1 MRVLLITPPMTQVN
15 AAYAATPALAG
26 FLRSRGL
33 ATVAQTDLSLEL
45 ALRLFSRRGVQA
57 VTSAL
62 RRQKRVRSKRSV
74 TSFLAQAANYARQV
88 DGVIRFLQGRRP
100 ALAPRLAEFG
110 FLPQGPRFD
119 VLEEQHRAGMLDE
132 VLGVMSVEDRA
143 RYFASL
149 FIDDVVDAIRD
160 GLDPHFQLSRYA
172 EKLAVSAPSFAPL
185 RRDLEKPT
193 LIGRMIDNLARGAVK
208 RHRPELVAITIPFP
222 GCVYGAFRIARAI
235 KRASPRTRVAIG
247 GGYVSTELRGLAEP
261 AVFDYV
267 DYVMLDDGELPLL
280 RLIGHLEGRGD
291 ETTLRRTFVR
301 RGRVVAYIEGEGADM
316 PFAERGAARWKG
328 LPLERYFSMMEVPNP
343 VMSLWSDG
351 RWNKL
356 MLAHGCYWKRCA
368 FCDTSLD
375 YIRRFEPAP
384 AGELADRIA
393 RAVRETGRPGFHFT
407 DEAASPA
414 LLKAL
419 AKELVRRKLGVTWWG
434 NIRLERAFD
443 DEAARWLARSGC
455 VAVTAGLETASDR
468 TLALM
473 DKGVTVE
480 QAVRVLSAFH
490 RAGIMVHLYLMYGFP
505 TQTEQELVDA
515 LELVRQL
522 FAAGLIQ
529 SAYWH
534 RFALTAHSPMAREPA
549 RFGIE
554 LLPERRATFARNE
567 IPYRDL
573 GGVDYGRF
581 GPALQRATYNF
592 IHAVG
597 WDDDVRAWFNFRVPL
612 TTLRPDAVRR
622 MSR

>member
-33 ATVAQTDLSLEL
+33 STVAQADLSLEL
-45 ALRLFSRRGVQA
+45 ALRLFSRPGLAA
-57 VTSAL
+57 VASAL
-62 RRQKRVRSKRSV
+62 RRKKPARRAASV
-74 TSFLAQAANYARQV
+74 ASFLGQVADYARRV
-88 DGVIRFLQGRRP
+88 EDVIRFLQGRRP
-100 ALAPRLAEFG
+100 ALARRLAEFG

-119 VLEEQHRAGMLDE
+119 VLDEQHRAGMLDE
-132 VLGVMSVEDRA
+132 VLGVMSVDDRA

-193 LIGRMIDNLARGAVK
+193 LIGRMIDDLAREAVK

-222 GCVYGAFRIARAI
+222 GCVYGAFRIARVV

-261 AVFDYV
+261 AVFDHV

-280 RLIGHLEGRGD
+280 RLMGHLEGRGD

-301 RGRVVAYIEGEGADM
+301 RDKRVVYVEGEGADV
-316 PFAERGAARWKG
+316 PFAERGAASWKG
-328 LPLERYFSMMEVPNP
+328 LPLGRYFSMMEVPNP

-368 FCDTSLD
+368 FCDTGLD
-375 YIRRFEPAP
+375 YIRRFDPAP

-393 RAVRETGRPGFHFT
+393 RAIDETGRTGFHFT

-419 AKELVRRKLGVTWWG
+419 ARELVRRKLGITWWG

-473 DKGVTVE
+473 NKGVTIG

-534 RFALTAHSPMAREPA
+534 RFALTAHSPMARKPSQ
-549 RFGIE
+549 FGIE
-554 LLPERRATFARNE
+554 LLPEQRVTFARNE

-573 GGVDYGRF
+573 GGVDYSRF
-581 GPALQRATYNF
+581 GPGLQRATYNF
-592 IHAVG
+592 VHAVG
-597 WDDDVRAWFNFRVPL
+597 WDDDVRTWFDFRVPRA
-612 TTLRPDAVRR
+612 TLRPDAVRQ